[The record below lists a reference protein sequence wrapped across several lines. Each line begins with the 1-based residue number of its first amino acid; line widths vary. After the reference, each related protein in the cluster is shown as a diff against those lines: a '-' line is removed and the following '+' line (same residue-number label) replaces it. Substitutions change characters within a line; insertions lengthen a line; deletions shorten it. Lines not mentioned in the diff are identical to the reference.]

1 MKNNLLACG
10 SRNGKVQWLDLQR
23 CNIMGILNVT
33 PDSFSDGGS
42 YNNLDKAL
50 FHAEEMIDQGASLID
65 VGGESTRP
73 GAAVVTLQEE
83 LDRVVPIVEAIHKNL
98 DTIISVDTSTPE
110 VITQSAAVGA
120 GLINDVRALQ
130 REGALAA
137 AAATDLP
144 ICLMHMQ
151 GQPDSMQ
158 QAPSYDDVV
167 NDIHGFL
174 SERIKACAVKGINKS
189 RLLLDPGFGF
199 GKTLE
204 HNYQLLNE
212 LESFHQFGLPLLVG
226 ISRKTM
232 IGQVLQ
238 DDALQNRPADQRL
251 YGSLAAAVIA
261 AMKGSAI
268 IRVHDVAA
276 TFDALQVVAAIQ
288 KFSKD

>member
-1 MKNNLLACG
+1 MNNKLLDCG
-10 SRNGKVQWLDLQR
+10 SRNGTLQQLDLSR

-50 FHAEEMIDQGASLID
+50 FHAEEMIKQGAVLID

-73 GAAVVTLQEE
+73 GAAAVSLQEE
-83 LDRVVPIVEAIHKNL
+83 LDRVVPVVEAIHQNL
-98 DTIISVDTSTPE
+98 EAIISVDTSTPQ

-137 AAATDLP
+137 AAATGLP

-151 GQPDSMQ
+151 GQPNSMQ

-167 NDIHGFL
+167 NDIHAFL
-174 SERIKACAVKGINKS
+174 AERITACANAGIERS

-212 LESFHQFGLPLLVG
+212 LESFHQLGLPLLVG
-226 ISRKTM
+226 VSRKTM
-232 IGQVLQ
+232 IGKVLQ
-238 DDALQNRPADQRL
+238 DKAFQDRPADQRL

-276 TFDALQVVAAIQ
+276 TFDALQVVAAT
-288 KFSKD
+288 KEFSKD